1 MEANRKEYISK
12 LKNELLTVESRF
24 THKVDQAE
32 MVCQDFL
39 SRAAEN
45 FRTMHHEQKLREDI
59 QGKLDYTTK
68 KLHEKVEELQ
78 KANDTQNQTLMENE
92 DFTSLIAYRFDPQIE
107 SLSA

>member
-1 MEANRKEYISK
+1 MKQMEANRKDYISK

-45 FRTMHHEQKLREDI
+45 FRTMYHEQKLREET
-59 QGKLDYTTK
+59 QGRLDFTTK
-68 KLHEKVEELQ
+68 SLNEKIEQLAEQNNKL
-78 KANDTQNQTLMENE
+78 NE
-92 DFTSLIAYRFDPQIE
+92 A
-107 SLSA
+107 

>member
-1 MEANRKEYISK
+1 MKQMEANRKDYISK

-45 FRTMHHEQKLREDI
+45 FRTMYHEQKLREETP
-59 QGKLDYTTK
+59 GRLDFTTK
-68 KLHEKVEELQ
+68 TLNEKIEQLAEQNNKL
-78 KANDTQNQTLMENE
+78 NE
-92 DFTSLIAYRFDPQIE
+92 A
-107 SLSA
+107 

>member
-1 MEANRKEYISK
+1 MKQMEANRKDYISK

-45 FRTMHHEQKLREDI
+45 FRTMYHEQKLREET
-59 QGKLDYTTK
+59 QGRLDFTTK
-68 KLHEKVEELQ
+68 TLNEKIEQLAKQNNKL
-78 KANDTQNQTLMENE
+78 NE
-92 DFTSLIAYRFDPQIE
+92 A
-107 SLSA
+107 

>member
-1 MEANRKEYISK
+1 MKQMEANRKEYISK

-45 FRTMHHEQKLREDI
+45 YRTMHHEQKVREDI
-59 QGKLDYTTK
+59 QGRLDYTTK
-68 KLHEKVEELQ
+68 KLHEKVEEITNL
-78 KANDTQNQTLMENE
+78 NNTFNSTMMENE
-92 DFTSLIAYRFDPQIE
+92 DYQSLIIYRFEP
-107 SLSA
+107 